1 MKRLALLAAVLAAGC
16 GTPSADL
23 FVVERS
29 GDVPDANLKLL
40 VSDGTTV
47 ECDGQ
52 TKEMTS
58 DQLLDA
64 REIADDLV
72 PLLERDF
79 TLPPGPQSV
88 MRFKVTGEDG
98 VVEFS
103 DSSRGLPQVFANLV
117 VLTRA
122 LSKQSCGRAR

>member
-1 MKRLALLAAVLAAGC
+1 MGILVVLALGC

-23 FVVERS
+23 FVIERS
-29 GDVPDANLKLL
+29 GDVPDADLELL
-40 VSDGTTV
+40 VSDGNRV
-47 ECDGQ
+47 ECDG
-52 TKEMTS
+52 KPAEMS
-58 DQLLDA
+58 SEQLLDA

-72 PLLERDF
+72 PLLKDDF
-79 TLPPGPQSV
+79 TLPPGDQPV

-103 DSSRGLPQVFANLV
+103 DASRPLPPVFTNLM

-122 LSKQSCGRAR
+122 ISKQSCGRAR